1 MFDITKLAA
10 TETSIVELVG
20 GDDAPLFDDKGKRL
34 TITVYGPGT
43 KVYQRAQQRQQ
54 NQLMDKIKKRGK
66 MDQTAEEK
74 LAEQADFLAACTVS
88 FNGFT
93 YPPADGLEG
102 QELFRKA
109 YSDASIGFIAAQ
121 VAAHINDWAN
131 FTKSSAQS

>member
-20 GDDAPLFDDKGKRL
+20 GDDAPLYDDKGKRL

-43 KVYQRAQQRQQ
+43 KIYQRAQQRQQ

-88 FNGFT
+88 FNGFA

-102 QELFRKA
+102 EALFRKA
-109 YSDASIGFIAAQ
+109 YADPSIGFIAAQ

-131 FTKSSAQS
+131 FTKSSAES

>member
-1 MFDITKLAA
+1 MFDITTLAA

-20 GDDAPLFDDKGKRL
+20 GDDAPLYDDKGKRL

-66 MDQTAEEK
+66 MDQSAEEK

-88 FNGFT
+88 FNGFS

-102 QELFRKA
+102 QDLFRKA
-109 YSDASIGFIAAQ
+109 YADPSIGFIAAQ

-131 FTKSSAQS
+131 FTKSSAES

>member
-1 MFDITKLAA
+1 MFDITTLAA

-20 GDDAPLFDDKGKRL
+20 GDDAPLYDGKGKRL

-66 MDQTAEEK
+66 MDQSAEEK
-74 LAEQADFLAACTVS
+74 LTEQAEFLAACTVS
-88 FNGFT
+88 FNGFA
-93 YPPADGLEG
+93 YPPAEGLEG

-109 YSDASIGFIAAQ
+109 YADPSIGFIAAQ

-131 FTKSSAQS
+131 FTKSSAES

>member
-1 MFDITKLAA
+1 V
-10 TETSIVELVG
+10 SG
-20 GDDAPLFDDKGKRL
+20 
-34 TITVYGPGT
+34 
-43 KVYQRAQQRQQ
+43 QRQQ

-88 FNGFT
+88 FNGFS

-109 YSDASIGFIAAQ
+109 YADPSIGFIAAQ

-131 FTKSSAQS
+131 FTTSSAES

>member
-20 GDDAPLFDDKGKRL
+20 GDDAPLYDDKGKQL

-88 FNGFT
+88 FNGFA

-102 QELFRKA
+102 QDLFRKA
-109 YSDASIGFIAAQ
+109 YADPSIGFIASQ

-131 FTKSSAQS
+131 FTKSSAES